1 MLANWD
7 DVRFMDIPI
16 LYVTD
21 QWNEWL
27 QLFFVFV
34 LYSEIF
40 TTLISNVFGIGQQL
54 REIFN
59 VPETRLYLFLFLAS
73 FSLCLIGYSQLLM
86 FLYPLFGY
94 LGLTTLCRV
103 ALPTLSK

>member
-1 MLANWD
+1 DAL
-7 DVRFMDIPI
+7 PI
-16 LYVTD
+16 LFITD
-21 QWNEWL
+21 RWNEWL

-54 REIFN
+54 RELVN
-59 VPETRLYLFLFLAS
+59 LPESRLYLFLFVAA
-73 FSLCLIGYSQLLM
+73 FVLCLIGYSQLLM

-94 LGLTTLCRV
+94 LGLSTLCRISV
-103 ALPTLSK
+103 PAIRLPRGKW